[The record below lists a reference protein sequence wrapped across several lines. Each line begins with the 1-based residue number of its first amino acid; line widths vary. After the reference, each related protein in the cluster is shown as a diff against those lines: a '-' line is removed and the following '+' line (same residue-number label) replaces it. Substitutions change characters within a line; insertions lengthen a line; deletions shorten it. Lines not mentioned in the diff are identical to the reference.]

1 MTDTQVEHLVKMA
14 QQIALNMAA
23 EGDAQ
28 ADKTAAHIRKFW
40 TPAMRE
46 ELVKHA
52 RTHRGKLSAE
62 LQRVVDLLGRS
73 A

>member
-1 MTDTQVEHLVKMA
+1 MTDTQVTHLVKMA

-28 ADKTAAHIRKFW
+28 SQSAAAHIRKFW

-46 ELVKHA
+46 QLVDHTRA
-52 RTHRGKLSAE
+52 HGGE
-62 LQRVVDLLGRS
+62 VPEEVCRVVELLAR
-73 A
+73 AP